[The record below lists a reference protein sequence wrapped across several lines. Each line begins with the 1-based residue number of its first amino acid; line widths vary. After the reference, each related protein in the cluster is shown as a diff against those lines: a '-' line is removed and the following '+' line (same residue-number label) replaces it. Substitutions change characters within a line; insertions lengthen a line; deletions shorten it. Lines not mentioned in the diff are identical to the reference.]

1 MSYEVILSRNA
12 LKYIK
17 KLPPED
23 RKRIK
28 EALLKLSQN
37 PWFTQYKKLR
47 GYPFYRIR
55 VGDYRVIYSV
65 DDESKTVYVVKIGKR
80 GEVYK
85 NIG

>member
-12 LKYIK
+12 LKFLK
-17 KLPPED
+17 KLPPTD
-23 RKRIK
+23 RERIK

-55 VGDYRVIYSV
+55 VGDYRIIYSV
-65 DDESKTVYVVKIGKR
+65 DEESKTVYVVRIGR
-80 GEVYK
+80 RENVYDL
-85 NIG
+85 